1 LKANL
6 ILLRYGG
13 GLIAN
18 REYDM
23 LQFFI
28 CFMAVTFG
36 AQSAGTLFSFAAD
49 MGKRVL
55 DLAKAVYLDMGM
67 LTLHNRQ
74 GEGGCAGIED
84 AI

>member
-1 LKANL
+1 
-6 ILLRYGG
+6 
-13 GLIAN
+13 
-18 REYDM
+18 
-23 LQFFI
+23 
-28 CFMAVTFG
+28 MAVTFG

-55 DLAKAVYLDMGM
+55 NLAKAMYLDMGM

-74 GEGGCAGIED
+74 GAGGCAGIED